1 MFIYNIKI
9 NGSKTFKTFFAI
21 VTIFIII
28 VLGIVV
34 YKIFNG
40 AKNSFNLLDV
50 CLKIML
56 QD

>member
-40 AKNSFNLLDV
+40 AKNSFEPSE
-50 CLKIML
+50 CLPNINVT
-56 QD
+56 